1 MNDLKDQVKL
11 PRKRRESF
19 KDRVAILFDELR
31 LSIQFHRSSVL
42 LAVYGS
48 ELIREKAERSLR
60 ESLFALGQNVCEM
73 EINEELFDLPALFEQ
88 HSVSENIVFY
98 LSGLQWGGGVDGQNA
113 YRSLNLRRDY
123 FVDHQLRVILWLTES
138 EAANLPR
145 LAPDFWSFRHRVVEF
160 LEAPVRKR
168 RQAYQG
174 DLSWPN
180 WESHHFTQDIDGEI
194 GLRKQL
200 LANLPAGPESNANRA
215 DLYLALA
222 ALSWAKGESMVSL
235 AYLNRGKGNALQ
247 TKEPALIA
255 RFWMGMGFISHAEER
270 QDEAIEAYKIALE
283 QQPKNP
289 VTWIYLSQVYRDK
302 RWMTEAIEA
311 SRKAIKLNPI
321 VADYWNFLGNLY
333 RDQRRMEDAIRS
345 YQRAI
350 ELDSDVS
357 SIWCNLGYAYHMIA
371 RLPEAISAYQEA
383 VRLSPQNGV
392 AYVSLAAC
400 FRKSGSKTEMDNYL
414 HLARSLIVQGNAY
427 LEASVESVC
436 GNVDNALAIIKLAMQ
451 QKQISQS
458 QLQNDPN
465 FDFLRSDSKFQ
476 ALVGS

>member
-1 MNDLKDQVKL
+1 MNDLHDRVKL
-11 PRKRRESF
+11 TRKRRESF

-42 LAVYGS
+42 IAVYGS
-48 ELIREKAERSLR
+48 ELIREKAEKFLR
-60 ESLFALGQNVCEM
+60 EGLITLGQNVCEM
-73 EINEELFDLPALFEQ
+73 EIDGELFDLPALFEQ
-88 HSVSENIVFY
+88 HLVREDLVFF

-123 FVDHQLRVILWLTES
+123 FVDHQLRVVFWLTES

-168 RQAYQG
+168 RRAYQG

-180 WESHHFTQDIDGEI
+180 WESHNFTDDIDGEI
-194 GLRKQL
+194 RLRKQL
-200 LANLPAGPESNANRA
+200 LANLPSAPEANANRA

-235 AYLNRGKGNALQ
+235 AYLNRGKGNALK
-247 TKEPALIA
+247 TEEPSLIA
-255 RFWMGMGFISHAEER
+255 RLWMGMGFVSHAGER
-270 QDEAIEAYKIALE
+270 LDDAIEAYKFALE

-289 VTWIYLSQVYRDK
+289 VIWIYLSKVYRDK
-302 RWMTEAIEA
+302 SWMTEAIEA
-311 SRKAIKLNPI
+311 SRKAIKLDPA
-321 VADYWNFLGNLY
+321 VADYWNQLGNLY
-333 RDQRRMEDAIRS
+333 RDQRRMDDAIRS

-350 ELDSDVS
+350 ELDSGVS
-357 SIWCNLGYAYHMIA
+357 GIWCNLGYVYQMIA

-383 VRLSPQNGV
+383 VRLSPQNGI
-392 AYVSLAAC
+392 AYISLAAC
-400 FRKSGSKTEMDNYL
+400 FRKSGNTSEMEKNL
-414 HLARSLIVQGNAY
+414 HIARNLITPGNAY
-427 LEASVESVC
+427 LEASFESVC
-436 GNVDNALAIIKLAMQ
+436 GNAEKALTIIKLAL
-451 QKQISQS
+451 QKKHINQF
-458 QLQNDPN
+458 QLRNDPN
-465 FDFLRSDSKFQ
+465 LDFLRSDSKFQ